1 MQDTLYI
8 TVKDM
13 IGEAQLKGARAY
25 RNKDMR
31 GYLRAKLTIRL
42 LEKQLNAIMGKH

>member
-13 IGEAQLKGARAY
+13 IGEAQLKGARAESK
-25 RNKDMR
+25 NDST
-31 GYLRAKLTIRL
+31 YLLKIVPYTAQ
-42 LEKQLNAIMGKH
+42 EAE